1 MVLARHN
8 ASLTSQLNIGL
19 NLCLCLAM
27 LMLGMQMVAS
37 RV

>member
-1 MVLARHN
+1 VVLAQHD

-27 LMLGMQMVAS
+27 VMLGMQMVAS

>member
-1 MVLARHN
+1 MVLARHG
-8 ASLTSQLNIGL
+8 ADLKAQLNIGL

-27 LMLGMQMVAS
+27 VMLGMQMVAS